1 MTRKPARMFRQQM
14 RGSYTRKEYMGGI
27 PGSRISQFEI
37 GNLRTKFP
45 VAIHL
50 VADEPCLIRNQAL
63 EAARI
68 SGNRHIAKMAG
79 NSYKLKIR
87 LYPHQVLREHK
98 IAVGAGADR
107 ISSGMRGAF
116 GTPVGTA
123 ARVEPGTKVIT
134 IYTTEANILHA
145 REAMRKAGAKLPT
158 PWHLIIEKDRKAV

>member
-27 PGSRISQFEI
+27 PASRLSQFDI
-37 GNLRTKFP
+37 GDLRTKFP
-45 VAIHL
+45 VAVHL
-50 VADEPCLIRNQAL
+50 VATEPCLIRDQAL

-79 NSYKLKIR
+79 NEYMFKVR

-107 ISSGMRGAF
+107 ISSGMRAAF
-116 GTPVGTA
+116 GSPVGRA
-123 ARVEPGTKVIT
+123 ARVEPGTKVLT
-134 IYTTEANILHA
+134 IWTVPANVEHA
-145 REAMRKAGAKLPT
+145 KEAMRKSGSKLPT
-158 PWHLIIEKDRKAV
+158 PWRLVIEKAKSK

>member
-27 PGSRISQFEI
+27 PASRLSQFDI
-37 GNLRTKFP
+37 GDLRTKFP
-45 VAIHL
+45 VAVHL
-50 VADEPCLIRNQAL
+50 VATEPCLIRDQAL

-79 NSYKLKIR
+79 NEYMFKVR

-107 ISSGMRGAF
+107 ISSGMRAAF
-116 GTPVGTA
+116 GSPVGRA
-123 ARVEPGTKVIT
+123 ARVAPGAEGLSIW
-134 IYTTEANILHA
+134 TTEANVAHA
-145 REAMRKAGAKLPT
+145 RQ
-158 PWHLIIEKDRKAV
+158 AV

>member
-27 PGSRISQFEI
+27 PGSRISQFDT

-45 VAIHL
+45 VAVHL
-50 VADEPCLIRNQAL
+50 VATEPCLIRDQAL

-79 NSYKLKIR
+79 NDYMFKVR

-107 ISSGMRGAF
+107 ISSGMRAAF
-116 GTPVGTA
+116 GSPVGTA
-123 ARVEPGTKVIT
+123 ARVEPGMKVLT
-134 IYTTEANILHA
+134 IWTTQANVEHA
-145 REAMRKAGAKLPT
+145 REAMRKSGSKLPT
-158 PWHLIIEKDRKAV
+158 PWRLVIEKAKTK

>member
-1 MTRKPARMFRQQM
+1 MFRQQM

-27 PGSRISQFEI
+27 PGSRISQFDT

-45 VAIHL
+45 VAVHL
-50 VADEPCLIRNQAL
+50 VATEPCLIRDQAL

-79 NSYKLKIR
+79 NDYMFKVR

-107 ISSGMRGAF
+107 ISSGMRAAF
-116 GTPVGTA
+116 GSPVGTA
-123 ARVEPGTKVIT
+123 ARVEPGMKVLT
-134 IYTTEANILHA
+134 IWTTQANVEHA
-145 REAMRKAGAKLPT
+145 REAMRKSGSKLPT
-158 PWHLIIEKDRKAV
+158 PWRLVIEKAKTK

>member
-14 RGSYTRKEYMGGI
+14 RGTYTRKEYMGGI
-27 PGSRISQFEI
+27 PGGRVSQFVI
-37 GNLRTKFP
+37 GDLRTAFP
-45 VAIHL
+45 VAVHL
-50 VADEPCLIRNQAL
+50 IAKEPCLIRDQAL

-68 SGNRHIAKMAG
+68 SGNRYIAKMAG
-79 NSYKLKIR
+79 NAYRLMLR

-107 ISSGMRGAF
+107 ISSGMRAAF

-134 IYTTEANILHA
+134 IWTTEANVDHA

-158 PWHLIIEKDRKAV
+158 PWRLEIEKAS

>member
-27 PGSRISQFEI
+27 PGVRVSQFDV
-37 GNLRTKFP
+37 GNLSETFP

-50 VADEPCLIRNQAL
+50 IAKEPCLIRDQAL
-63 EAARI
+63 ESARI

-79 NSYKLKIR
+79 NAYRFKVR

-107 ISSGMRGAF
+107 ISSGMRAAF
-116 GTPVGTA
+116 GSAVGTA
-123 ARVEPGTKVIT
+123 ARVEPGMKVLT
-134 IYTTEANILHA
+134 ISTTEANVEHA
-145 REAMRKAGAKLPT
+145 REAMRKAGAKLPMT
-158 PWHLIIEKDRKAV
+158 WRLVIEKSKKK

>member
-14 RGSYTRKEYMGGI
+14 RGSYARKEYMGGI

-37 GNLRTKFP
+37 GDLRTKFP
-45 VAIHL
+45 VAIHFI
-50 VADEPCLIRNQAL
+50 ADEPCLMRNQAL

-79 NSYKLKIR
+79 NGYRLKLR

-116 GTPVGTA
+116 GSPVGTA
-123 ARVEPGTKVIT
+123 ARVEPGTKVFT
-134 IYTTEANILHA
+134 IYTTEANVEHA
-145 REAMRKAGAKLPT
+145 REAMRKAGAKLPGT
-158 PWHLIIEKDRKAV
+158 WHLKIERVK

>member
-27 PGSRISQFEI
+27 PGQRVSQFQI
-37 GNLRTKFP
+37 GDLKTKFP

-50 VADEPCLIRNQAL
+50 VADEPCLIRDQAL
-63 EAARI
+63 ESARI
-68 SGNRHIAKMAG
+68 SGNRYISKMAG
-79 NSYKLKIR
+79 SAYRLLIR

-107 ISSGMRGAF
+107 ISSGMRAAF
-116 GTPVGTA
+116 GSPVGTA

-134 IYTTEANILHA
+134 IMTTEANVAHA
-145 REAMRKAGAKLPT
+145 REAMRKAGSKLPT
-158 PWHLIIEKDRKAV
+158 PWHLVAEKGEKK

>member
-27 PGSRISQFEI
+27 PGSRISQFDI
-37 GNLRTKFP
+37 GNLQTAFP

-63 EAARI
+63 ESARI
-68 SGNRHIAKMAG
+68 SANRHIAKLAG
-79 NSYKLKIR
+79 NAYHLKIR
-87 LYPHQVLREHK
+87 LFPHQVLREHK

-116 GTPVGTA
+116 GAPVGTA
-123 ARVEPGTKVIT
+123 ARVEPGTKVLT
-134 IYTTEANILHA
+134 IWTTEANVVHA
-145 REAMRKAGAKLPT
+145 REAMRKGGSKLPT
-158 PWHLIIEKDRKAV
+158 PWHLVIDKSA

>member
-27 PGSRISQFEI
+27 PASRLSQFDI
-37 GNLRTKFP
+37 GDLRTKFP
-45 VAIHL
+45 VAVHL
-50 VADEPCLIRNQAL
+50 VATEPCLIRDQAL

-79 NSYKLKIR
+79 NEYMFKVR

-107 ISSGMRGAF
+107 ISSGMRAAF
-116 GTPVGTA
+116 GSPVGRA
-123 ARVEPGTKVIT
+123 ARVGPDRENLRPGECGACEGSDAEERL
-134 IYTTEANILHA
+134 EAPHA
-145 REAMRKAGAKLPT
+145 LAARN
-158 PWHLIIEKDRKAV
+158 